1 MAITDLEVSSSR
13 SSSHPRIAMYVVRAA
28 TVLAALVGPTAR
40 LPVRRAAMPVCMA
53 GPPVDALSES
63 AAGAAVTKAPA
74 SAGKAKHAKGQQR
87 SHGSD
92 PASDWGGLPA
102 AISASRSGA
111 INNQIAAAVDAEGVL
126 KLTVD
131 NAGQLNS
138 VNIATA
144 LHRIAAHLKRSRA
157 QRDRVLRDDRFLALL
172 DATEARAS
180 ECNPR
185 SVSDIL
191 WAFATLQHFPAT
203 MLKPLLTQV
212 AAHLEAKA
220 FEAQHLALIVWS
232 FAVLELKPVK
242 LLDAIDATAL
252 RQIHTLNPQNCAKYT
267 ARPPGY
273 PPRRPP

>member
-1 MAITDLEVSSSR
+1 M
-13 SSSHPRIAMYVVRAA
+13 MYVVRAT
-28 TVLAALVGPTAR
+28 TVLAALVGPAAR
-40 LPVRRAAMPVCMA
+40 LPVRRAVVPVRMA
-53 GPPVDALSES
+53 GPPVADALSES
-63 AAGAAVTKAPA
+63 AAGAAVTKAAA
-74 SAGKAKHAKGQQR
+74 SAGKAKRAKGQRR
-87 SHGSD
+87 SNGED
-92 PASDWGGLPA
+92 PSSDWGGLPA
-102 AISASRSGA
+102 AVAASRSGA
-111 INNQIAAAVDAEGVL
+111 LNGQLVGAVDAEGVL
-126 KLTVD
+126 KLTVA
-131 NAGQLNS
+131 NAAQLNS

-212 AAHLEAKA
+212 AVHLEASA

-242 LLDAIDATAL
+242 LLDAIERSAL
-252 RQIHTLNPQNCAKYT
+252 RQLQSLNPQNCAKYT
-267 ARPPGY
+267 ARPPG
-273 PPRRPP
+273 